1 MKGKEFLIF
10 LFFLA
15 LAGIIWLL
23 TTLNETYEQEVRIPV
38 RYVNIP
44 QSVVMTSSE
53 TDTLRV
59 TVRDKGISL
68 ITYLYNHNLTPID
81 IDFKRYARKDGTG
94 IVGSSDLLKMVGKM
108 LPASAVPLSVK
119 PENVIF
125 YYNNGEKKDVPV
137 VFVGQMTPDP
147 LYFITDTVFTTKTIT
162 VYASTELLDTL
173 TCVYTE
179 PMTHK
184 DFRNSVSVNSRLQK
198 IKGAKMVP
206 ERVTVTFNTD
216 VKTEVTIS
224 EIPVIGENMPANMEL
239 RTFPA
244 KVAVTFV
251 TGMKNYQDIKPADF
265 QVVADYDEFSTD
277 PSTSCNIY
285 LRKKP
290 DGIHRVRLD
299 RTQVDFL
306 LDTIDASSIH
316 HVP

>member
-15 LAGIIWLL
+15 LAGIFWLL
-23 TTLNETYEQEVRIPV
+23 TTLNEIYEQEVKIPV
-38 RYVNIP
+38 HYVNIP
-44 QSVVMTSSE
+44 QNVVMTSSE

-68 ITYLYNHNLTPID
+68 ITYLYKREHTPIE

-94 IVGSSDLLKMVGKM
+94 IVGASDLMKMAEKI

-119 PENVIF
+119 PESVMF
-125 YYNNGEKKDVPV
+125 YYNYGEKKEVPV
-137 VFVGQMTPDP
+137 VCVGQVIPDQ
-147 LYFITDTVFTTKTIT
+147 LYFITDTVCSNKTVT
-162 VYASTELLDTL
+162 VYASKELLDTL

-179 PMTHK
+179 HIHRR
-184 DFRNSVSVNSRLQK
+184 DFRKPVSIKTRLQK

-206 ERVTVTFNTD
+206 DHVTLTFHTD

-224 EIPVIGENMPANMEL
+224 DIPVIGENLPENIEL

-251 TGMKNYQDIKPADF
+251 TGMKNYQDIKPEDF
-265 QVVADYDEFSTD
+265 LVVADYDEFSTD
-277 PSTSCNIY
+277 PSTSCNVYI
-285 LRKKP
+285 RNKP

-306 LDTIDASSIH
+306 LETKDASSSEPI
-316 HVP
+316 P